1 LIKSVVLF
9 FGKIEIMKKLL
20 GILVLGLYWVN
31 VIKIKSESPDEI
43 NMTHEFGVN
52 IFNIF
57 RESVL
62 ILWYREHEERDS
74 DFSFYINLF

>member
-1 LIKSVVLF
+1 M
-9 FGKIEIMKKLL
+9 EKLL
-20 GILVLGLYWVN
+20 GIVFLVLYWVN

-62 ILWYREHEERDS
+62 ILWYREA
-74 DFSFYINLF
+74 

>member
-1 LIKSVVLF
+1 VRELF
-9 FGKIEIMKKLL
+9 RLMKKLL
-20 GILVLGLYWVN
+20 GIVFLVLYWVN

-62 ILWYREHEERDS
+62 ILWYREA
-74 DFSFYINLF
+74 